1 MNFIFFFLQ
10 AYSKVPPPKLDDF
23 GQLNNRPRVF
33 RFTNSE
39 KWTYNHISFSTKQ
52 KEKNNT
58 AFPNKRWSLQK
69 CTTELHFC
77 TWNFLKKYTHYFQ
90 EFKFQYFVE
99 NNEFFVGKSFRL
111 AFRSLFNQYVYLFMK
126 AHVMF
131 SKNQKQKKGM
141 SFSKNNMCF
150 LSYLYFLRNPFFA
163 GKQ

>member
-1 MNFIFFFLQ
+1 MQ
-10 AYSKVPPPKLDDF
+10 AKKSYSKVPP
-23 GQLNNRPRVF
+23 NNRTISDNLTTGLGFSGLLTQKIV
-33 RFTNSE
+33 
-39 KWTYNHISFSTKQ
+39 HISLSTRQKQ
-52 KEKNNT
+52 KKVQVIFVFATFWKN
-58 AFPNKRWSLQK
+58 
-69 CTTELHFC
+69 
-77 TWNFLKKYTHYFQ
+77 YTHYFQ

-111 AFRSLFNQYVYLFMK
+111 AFRSLFNQYVYLFKK

-163 GKQ
+163 GKV